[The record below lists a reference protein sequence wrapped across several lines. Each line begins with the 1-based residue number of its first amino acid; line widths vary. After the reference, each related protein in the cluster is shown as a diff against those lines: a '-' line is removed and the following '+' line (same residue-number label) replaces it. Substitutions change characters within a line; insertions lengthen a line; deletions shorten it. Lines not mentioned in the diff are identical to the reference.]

1 MKHSSYE
8 LQHTT
13 LGVVTGV
20 GGTLGAACARQLV
33 DHVDRLLLVDRDS
46 HAAAAAA
53 RELVHDAGVAAEPF
67 ALDITD
73 ADAPARLAARI
84 GELGTLRAVAHMDF
98 CTPSMATAAELLT
111 DLIATARLAETLR
124 PLAGNGT
131 ATVVL
136 SAMSPMLDPNVPDPA
151 ALAVLDDPLHPEFP
165 ERMREALGPTIDIP
179 AAASTWANRGIHRF
193 VRRESV
199 RLGAVGARICSVS
212 QGIIDLPSMRMEAA
226 EFPIIDRIVRTTP
239 LGRMGHAEE
248 VAAVVTFALSEQASF
263 LNGIDL
269 LVDGGA
275 CAAAD
280 TAPAHTPAA
289 TRTPVLAS

>member
-1 MKHSSYE
+1 MKHSGYE
-8 LQHTT
+8 LQNTT

-46 HAAAAAA
+46 RAATAAA
-53 RELVHDAGVAAEPF
+53 RELVLDAGVAAEPF
-67 ALDITD
+67 TLDLTD
-73 ADAPARLAARI
+73 EDGPRRLAARI
-84 GELGTLRAVAHMDF
+84 RELGSLRAVAHMDF
-98 CTPSMATAAELLT
+98 CTPSVSTAGQLLA
-111 DLIATARLAETLR
+111 DLTATARLAETLR
-124 PLAGNGT
+124 PLTANGT

-136 SAMSPMLDPNVPDPA
+136 SAMAPMLDPNTPDPA
-151 ALAVLDDPLHPEFP
+151 ALAVLDDPLHPQFA
-165 ERMREALGPTIDIP
+165 ERMREVLGAAIDIP

-212 QGIIDLPSMRMEAA
+212 RGVIDVPATQLEAA
-226 EFPIIDRIVRTTP
+226 EFPNIDRIVRATP

-263 LNGIDL
+263 LNGVDL

-280 TAPAHTPAA
+280 IGSMGAPAAA
-289 TRTPVLAS
+289 RTAVLAG